1 MPLSVADAR
10 REGWVQAASGNTT
23 STWCLRDDP
32 RVCVLYDLQGSV
44 AGMQVSLPVADL
56 QFKGN
61 PYDVTAHPL
70 FIRDRLFNMD
80 VFTSRYFLY
89 GVESHVKLREK
100 TANFQKKLVLQGP
113 GNEKVETLAAGGRRR
128 APGDEVGTGLWL
140 QSGDDFV
147 EVSRNAD
154 DLPAAHWSR
163 ENCVLEMVARKLPFL
178 FLIVKIII
186 YSPKQHEIMF
196 IESLKL
202 TRSRDKRS
210 KQSSKNVSPRLHFF
224 ARVLNP
230 ALFVLSQGRHYYYNV
245 SEQLPCEMA
254 EPFFL
259 LVDNRKDALH
269 GVGFQ
274 IFGEAS
280 VKNRKWFESVP
291 PYAVKSTL
299 PNSPQCLTDWV
310 KQYGLISLHMYF
322 VDKPW
327 FIIC

>member
-80 VFTSRYFLY
+80 VFTSRYFL
-89 GVESHVKLREK
+89 
-100 TANFQKKLVLQGP
+100 
-113 GNEKVETLAAGGRRR
+113 TLAAGGRRR

-163 ENCVLEMVARKLPFL
+163 ENCVLEM
-178 FLIVKIII
+178 
-186 YSPKQHEIMF
+186 
-196 IESLKL
+196 
-202 TRSRDKRS
+202 
-210 KQSSKNVSPRLHFF
+210 
-224 ARVLNP
+224 
-230 ALFVLSQGRHYYYNV
+230 GRHYYYNV

-310 KQYGLISLHMYF
+310 KQYGLISLH
-322 VDKPW
+322 
-327 FIIC
+327 II

>member
-163 ENCVLEMVARKLPFL
+163 ENCVLEM
-178 FLIVKIII
+178 
-186 YSPKQHEIMF
+186 
-196 IESLKL
+196 
-202 TRSRDKRS
+202 
-210 KQSSKNVSPRLHFF
+210 
-224 ARVLNP
+224 
-230 ALFVLSQGRHYYYNV
+230 GRHYYYNV

-310 KQYGLISLHMYF
+310 KQYGLISLH
-322 VDKPW
+322 
-327 FIIC
+327 II